1 MTADTMSVPTARLA
15 DPDTHR
21 SGTRP
26 TRVVRASRPSRAAH
40 PSRAALPFHA
50 DRETAPTWMRVVGT
64 TLLLGGAGLS
74 AAVLG
79 WPGDAP
85 EIALLVPALLAVA
98 LGSLLL
104 LARAGFTVTERHVT
118 LHFRPLPPRRIP
130 RRRIT
135 DVRLVEADAATYG
148 GVGLRIRRGERALIL
163 TPGLGIELTDDRGRV
178 TFVRTRRPEDAFR
191 ALAGLPGGP
200 GGADYSERERLG

>member
-26 TRVVRASRPSRAAH
+26 PRVVRASRPSRAAH

-85 EIALLVPALLAVA
+85 EVALLVPALLAVA